1 MSAHLCRR
9 NEQEANALQ
18 DQRVVDSH
26 DALRYQP
33 SYDEDLVAL
42 RVNPAAR
49 IPVYDQR
56 TDMTALPSSTAPL
69 NMQPP
74 YEQPFASV
82 ASNRTLPSN
91 AQQMQRAP
99 PSGGP
104 YHMNFLT
111 AQAAQQPSQ
120 SASARPPLGARDYL
134 ALPHQGRPSQGL
146 IWPANVEIGIV
157 EVCTFCPNWL
167 MLPVPVA
174 RAIRNGWTRE
184 ALGKAQLHALGA
196 LGWEEWMRA
205 IARIQKQISSGC
217 KMMDGVSND
226 QYRHNSQNF
235 RQRHGL
241 QNDLTASTWQ
251 FKAEYE
257 PGVPVQTGH
266 MPLSSLYGGVVNWP
280 VGGDRLLMTQ
290 CLEFARSN
298 EHLGLDTSHW
308 AWIIQ
313 SQGLTAPPAPV
324 GVNRDVDAYQRL
336 NASVADPQDPS
347 L

>member
-1 MSAHLCRR
+1 LH
-9 NEQEANALQ
+9 
-18 DQRVVDSH
+18 
-26 DALRYQP
+26 
-33 SYDEDLVAL
+33 
-42 RVNPAAR
+42 
-49 IPVYDQR
+49 
-56 TDMTALPSSTAPL
+56 
-69 NMQPP
+69 
-74 YEQPFASV
+74 
-82 ASNRTLPSN
+82 
-91 AQQMQRAP
+91 
-99 PSGGP
+99 
-104 YHMNFLT
+104 
-111 AQAAQQPSQ
+111 
-120 SASARPPLGARDYL
+120 
-134 ALPHQGRPSQGL
+134 HQGRPSQGL

-157 EVCTFCPNWL
+157 EICTFCPNWL
-167 MLPVPVA
+167 NLPVPVA

-184 ALGKAQLHALGA
+184 ALAKAQLHALGA
-196 LGWEEWMRA
+196 LGWDEWMRA

-226 QYRHNSQNF
+226 KYRHNSQDF

-241 QNDLTASTWQ
+241 QNDLTASAWQ

-257 PGVPVQTGH
+257 PSVPVQTGH

-324 GVNRDVDAYQRL
+324 GLNRDVDAYQRL